1 MKKILPLA
9 MTAFVI
15 FAFQAC
21 SSEDEDASIN
31 TGTDASL
38 ASTELA
44 CHNDRQSSSVIVSS
58 SSASDSTNIDTT
70 LIVSSSSAESSSSGI
85 TTDSTCDET
94 ILEDEYSLYF
104 FGLDEQ
110 QEQGTL
116 VKGKCGNALL
126 LSKEESVTLD
136 ADLVDTIA
144 QGTIEFW
151 FSPTIEFLTDG
162 ENHTLLGNDGSR
174 LHIFYS
180 AEGELYFQ
188 KNQSDVHIFTSAFTS
203 FSAGAWYH
211 IAGQWGNG
219 YVSLYV
225 NDSLISQI
233 ANATPYTPSPR
244 TYLNEN
250 ELRIGIKSY
259 CCMEGAGFYQD
270 MNTSGTFD
278 QVRISSILRY
288 P

>member
-1 MKKILPLA
+1 MKKILSLA
-9 MTAFVI
+9 MTTFMI
-15 FAFQAC
+15 FTFQAC
-21 SSEDEDASIN
+21 SSEGDGASVN
-31 TGTDASL
+31 TGADGTLDL
-38 ASTELA
+38 NELA
-44 CHNDRQSSSVIVSS
+44 CHNNRQSSSSIESS
-58 SSASDSTNIDTT
+58 SSISDTTAIDTM
-70 LIVSSSSAESSSSGI
+70 LIVSSSSAISSSSEVAI
-85 TTDSTCDET
+85 DSTCDQT
-94 ILEDEYSLYF
+94 IVEDEYTLYF

-126 LSKEESVTLD
+126 LSKGESVILD

-151 FSPTIEFLTDG
+151 FNPSIDFFTDG

-174 LHIFYS
+174 LHFFYS

-203 FSAGAWYH
+203 FSAGEWYH

-225 NDSLISQI
+225 NDSLVSQI
-233 ANATPYTPSPR
+233 ANATPYTPSPL
-244 TYLNEN
+244 TYRNEN

-259 CCMEGAGFYQD
+259 CCMEGAGFYQG
-270 MNTSGTFD
+270 MSTSGTFD
-278 QVRISSILRY
+278 QVRISNILRY
-288 P
+288 Q